1 MSEDINNFG
10 TLVPKRFAES
20 LVTENA
26 RLKEEIERLNADKK
40 LTHLFPP
47 VIESN
52 SVPDGQAVLVNIY
65 QHQNDADEI
74 KRLKAEV
81 DAYKRHYEF
90 MKGQAMER
98 FSEICRQDEE
108 IERLRNSNNEIQELK
123 QKLKRI
129 ISAGD
134 NLVGEGETM
143 SHDVSWYPSLW
154 YNLVIDWQSAKELKK

>member
-10 TLVPKRFAES
+10 TLVPKRFVES

-26 RLKEEIERLNADKK
+26 RLNEEIERLNADKK
-40 LTHLFPP
+40 HTHLFPP
-47 VIESN
+47 VIESK
-52 SVPDGQAVLVNIY
+52 SIPDGQAVLVNIY
-65 QHQNDADEI
+65 QHRNDADEI
-74 KRLKAEV
+74 KLLKAEV
-81 DAYKRHYEF
+81 EAYKRHYEF

-108 IERLRNSNNEIQELK
+108 IQRLSNSNNEVQELK
-123 QKLKRI
+123 QRLNRL

-143 SHDVSWYPSLW
+143 AHDVSWHPSLW
-154 YNLVIDWQSAKELKK
+154 HNLVTDWESAKL